1 MEAPP
6 SLSRFLPFFC
16 LDSLILSFPSG
27 VEWMELSLRDG
38 WVLTQPLWG
47 CVCVCVCE
55 EGTNTHVVHTP
66 LHPYPP
72 ASVKIPI
79 KKKLSC

>member
-47 CVCVCVCE
+47 CVCVCVCVCVCE
-55 EGTNTHVVHTP
+55 KKGQTP
-66 LHPYPP
+66 TWCTPHSTPTPP
-72 ASVKIPI
+72 PV
-79 KKKLSC
+79 